1 MIHPIPCGRSCT
13 PNTIPPYR
21 TVKEISASGIQLVM
35 LASLIRVELKP
46 CNQTEVI
53 DAAKEIQEM
62 KQPFIV

>member
-1 MIHPIPCGRSCT
+1 
-13 PNTIPPYR
+13 
-21 TVKEISASGIQLVM
+21 M